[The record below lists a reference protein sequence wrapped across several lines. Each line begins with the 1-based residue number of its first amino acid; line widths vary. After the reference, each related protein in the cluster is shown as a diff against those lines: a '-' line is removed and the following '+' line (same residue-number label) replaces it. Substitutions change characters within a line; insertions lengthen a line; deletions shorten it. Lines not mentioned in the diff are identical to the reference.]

1 MSSEAKQYW
10 QYSRECNRQALQA
23 KTPDLRDQLLDLAR
37 MWTEAAV
44 REEINAKVGGAGVAQ
59 NEPRAVRHG

>member
-37 MWTEAAV
+37 EAAV
-44 REEINAKVGGAGVAQ
+44 REEINAKVGRAGVAQ
-59 NEPRAVRHG
+59 NEPTAVRHG